1 MADPILG
8 PVTDGDTFK
17 ATLWQSLFGQ
27 KVLNVLH
34 YQCYDPTATPP
45 DAYQV
50 MKGLAGALA
59 DPTTGLW
66 TQMRPMQGASLLHE
80 KQRIQLLRGIAESF
94 PYYDEAINEPGTAA
108 FDCTLVNIA
117 FSIEKKATFPPTKPR
132 QGIGRMQVGGIP
144 SNAYEDGMFSATYLG
159 LWDNF
164 IDQLPNNIVL
174 AGGVGLRPV
183 LASKGATLWLDQAI
197 YQCLAHPE
205 VRDMRG
211 RTVGRGI

>member
-34 YQCYDPTATPP
+34 YQCSNPTATPP

-50 MKGLAGALA
+50 MKSLAGELA
-59 DPTTGLW
+59 QPVTGLW
-66 TQMRPMQGASLLHE
+66 TQMRPMQGPSLVHD
-80 KQRIQLLRGIAESF
+80 KQRIQLLRGIADTF
-94 PYYDEAINEPGTAA
+94 PFYDEVIAEPGTAA
-108 FDCTLVNIA
+108 FDCTLVNVA
-117 FSIEKKATFPPTKPR
+117 LSIEKKATFPPTEPR
-132 QGIGRMQVGGIP
+132 RGIGRMQVGGIP
-144 SNAYEDGMFSATYLG
+144 SNAYEEGLFSDAYLA
-159 LWDNF
+159 LWANF
-164 IDQLPNNIVL
+164 VQDMSDEITLTS
-174 AGGVGLRPV
+174 GVVLRPV
-183 LASKGATLWLDQAI
+183 LAHKGATLWLDQPV
-197 YQCLAHPE
+197 YQCFVHPE